1 MELPPLPPLTKTQE
15 RAVILGLILLG
26 WAFVVTARLFGLQI
40 LGHDDFVRLAR
51 RQQEA
56 YRPIGAPRGSIF
68 DRNGNVLAIS
78 SNSHQVIVNPRR
90 IPNKSFAAAL
100 LARILGLDGSA
111 LQKELER
118 VVQSKIRGYFV
129 VDDQVTDEQVAALKG
144 MDLDWLEIHEGS
156 VRTYPNGT
164 VAAHVIGNVDG
175 RGKGVAGI
183 EAKLNKELSGTP
195 GSLRIERDGKAVSYE
210 SEVVKTANMGKNI
223 GLTIDRELGYI
234 AQEALK
240 TAVVKNHGDHGSLVV
255 MDPRTGEILALE
267 NYPTYD
273 PNAHL
278 VPGEKPVGREDLAV
292 VAPFEPGSVFK
303 IVTLSAALET
313 TNLTPLSV
321 INCGGGVLRMF
332 GRVIHD
338 THSNGA
344 LSMEDVLA
352 RSSNIG
358 AIRIGMQVGNEKL
371 YEYIRRLG
379 FGTRTGIELPA
390 EAPGLVRPLKKWQP
404 TSIGSVPM
412 GHEISVTSL
421 QLAQLG
427 SVIANGG
434 FMVHPHVVAWEQT
447 PGGPKL
453 EVDRPD
459 PVRVLQSD
467 TVMIMRRMMRRVVS
481 EPFGTGHRLHVVGYT
496 IAGKTGTAQI
506 FDYAHH
512 TYTHRYNAS
521 FLGYGPAQNP
531 AVVVVVTVSGTTG
544 VAGFGSEASGPAF
557 TRVMSAALGRLGVMR
572 DVPEEIEELIAKQ
585 KSNSRDKGKP
595 QETDS
600 DEVAGLSD
608 PLTPGELKD
617 ASGGDAAVP
626 VEDTWVDPNAPKAPN
641 FVGKTVKDVIAEAAA
656 EGIEIDMLGEGL
668 AKTQVPLPGAS
679 LIPGERVRV
688 RFAR

>member
-1 MELPPLPPLTKTQE
+1 MDLPPLTKTQE

-26 WAFVVTARLFGLQI
+26 WAFIIVARLFGLQI
-40 LGHDDFVRLAR
+40 LGHDDLLRLAR
-51 RQQEA
+51 RQQES

-68 DRNGNVLAIS
+68 DRNGNILAIS
-78 SNSHQVIVNPRR
+78 SSSHRVIVNPRR
-90 IPNKSFAAAL
+90 IPNKGFAAAL
-100 LARILGLDGSA
+100 LARMLGLDAGE
-111 LQKELER
+111 LQQNLER
-118 VVQSKIRGYFV
+118 VVQSRARGYFV
-129 VDDQVTDEQVAALKG
+129 VDDQATDAQVAALKA
-144 MDLDWLEIHEGS
+144 MDLDWLEIREAS

-164 VAAHVIGNVDG
+164 VAAHVIGNLNG
-175 RGKGVAGI
+175 NGKGVAGI

-195 GSLRIERDGKAVSYE
+195 GSLRVERDGKAMSYE
-210 SEVVKTANMGKNI
+210 SEIVKSPSMGKNV
-223 GLTIDRELGYI
+223 GLTIDRELSYI
-234 AQEALK
+234 AQETLRN
-240 TAVVKNHGDHGSLVV
+240 AVVKNHGDHGSIIV
-255 MDPRTGEILALE
+255 MDPRSGEVLALE

-278 VPGEKPVGREDLAV
+278 ASGEKPVGREDLAV

-303 IVTLSAALET
+303 VVTLSAALET
-313 TNLTPLSV
+313 TNLKPTSV
-321 INCGGGVLRMF
+321 INCSGGVLRMF

-338 THSNGA
+338 SHPNGV

-379 FGTRTGIELPA
+379 FGTRTGVELPA
-390 EAPGLVRPLKKWQP
+390 EAPGLVRPLRRWQP

-434 FMVHPHVVAWEQT
+434 FLVHPHLVAWEQT
-447 PGGPKL
+447 PGGAKL
-453 EVDRPD
+453 EIDRPD
-459 PVRVLQSD
+459 PVRVLRSD

-506 FDYAHH
+506 YDYAHRV
-512 TYTHRYNAS
+512 YTHRYNAS

-544 VAGFGSEASGPAF
+544 EAGFGSAASGPAF
-557 TRVMSAALGRLGVMR
+557 TRVMSAALGRLGIMR
-572 DVPEEIEELIAKQ
+572 DVPEEIEEILAKQ
-585 KSNSRDKGKP
+585 EILAKHKSKS

-600 DEVAGLSD
+600 DEVATLSA
-608 PLTPGELKD
+608 PLTPEELKD
-617 ASGGDAAVP
+617 AAGQ
-626 VEDTWVDPNAPKAPN
+626 DTWVDPNAPKAPN

-656 EGIEIDMLGEGL
+656 QGIEIDMLGEGL
-668 AKTQVPLPGAS
+668 AKTQIPSPGAS
-679 LIPGERVRV
+679 LIPGEHVRV

>member
-1 MELPPLPPLTKTQE
+1 MDLPPLTKTQE

-26 WAFVVTARLFGLQI
+26 WAFIIVARLFGLQI
-40 LGHDDFVRLAR
+40 LGHDDFLRLAR
-51 RQQEA
+51 RQQES

-68 DRNGNVLAIS
+68 DRNGNILAIS
-78 SNSHQVIVNPRR
+78 SSSHRVIVNPRR
-90 IPNKSFAAAL
+90 IPNKGFAAAL
-100 LARILGLDGSA
+100 LARMLGLDAGE
-111 LQKELER
+111 LQQNLER
-118 VVQSKIRGYFV
+118 VVQSRARGYFV
-129 VDDQVTDEQVAALKG
+129 VDDQATDAQVAALKA
-144 MDLDWLEIHEGS
+144 MDLDWLEIREAS

-164 VAAHVIGNVDG
+164 VAAHVIGNLNG
-175 RGKGVAGI
+175 NGKGVAGI

-195 GSLRIERDGKAVSYE
+195 GSLRVERDGKAMSYE
-210 SEVVKTANMGKNI
+210 SEIVKSPSMGKNV
-223 GLTIDRELGYI
+223 GLTIDRELSYI
-234 AQEALK
+234 AQETLRN
-240 TAVVKNHGDHGSLVV
+240 AVVKNHGDHGSIIV
-255 MDPRTGEILALE
+255 MDPRSGEVLALE

-278 VPGEKPVGREDLAV
+278 ASGEKPVGREDLAV

-303 IVTLSAALET
+303 VVTLSAALET
-313 TNLTPLSV
+313 TNLKPTSV
-321 INCGGGVLRMF
+321 INCSGGVLRMF

-338 THSNGA
+338 SHPNGV

-379 FGTRTGIELPA
+379 FGTRTGVELPA
-390 EAPGLVRPLKKWQP
+390 EAPGLVRPLRRWQP

-434 FMVHPHVVAWEQT
+434 FLVHPHLVAWEQT
-447 PGGPKL
+447 PGGAKL
-453 EVDRPD
+453 EIDRPD
-459 PVRVLQSD
+459 PVRVLRSD

-506 FDYAHH
+506 YDYAHRV
-512 TYTHRYNAS
+512 YTHRYNAS

-544 VAGFGSEASGPAF
+544 EAGFGSAASGPAF
-557 TRVMSAALGRLGVMR
+557 TRVMSAALGRLGIMR
-572 DVPEEIEELIAKQ
+572 DVPEEIEEILAKQ
-585 KSNSRDKGKP
+585 EILAKHKSKS

-600 DEVAGLSD
+600 DEVATLSA
-608 PLTPGELKD
+608 PLTPEELKD
-617 ASGGDAAVP
+617 AAGQ
-626 VEDTWVDPNAPKAPN
+626 DTWVDPNAPKAPN

-656 EGIEIDMLGEGL
+656 QGIEIDMLGEGL
-668 AKTQVPLPGAS
+668 AKTQIPSPGTS
-679 LIPGERVRV
+679 LIPGEHVRV

>member
-1 MELPPLPPLTKTQE
+1 MDLPPLPPLTKTQE
-15 RAVILGLILLG
+15 RALILGLILLG
-26 WAFVVTARLFGLQI
+26 WAFVVIARLFGLQI

-78 SNSHQVIVNPRR
+78 SSSHQVVVNPRR

-100 LARILGLDGSA
+100 LARMLGLDA
-111 LQKELER
+111 NTLQKNLER
-118 VVQSKIRGYFV
+118 GGGYFV

-144 MDLDWLEIHEGS
+144 MDLDWLEIREGS
-156 VRTYPNGT
+156 VRTYPNGA

-175 RGKGVAGI
+175 HGKGVAGI
-183 EAKLNKELSGTP
+183 EAKLNKDLSGTP
-195 GSLRIERDGKAVSYE
+195 GSLRVERDGKAVSYE
-210 SEVVKTANMGKNI
+210 SEVVKTANMGKNV

-234 AQEALK
+234 AQEALRN
-240 TAVVKNHGDHGSLVV
+240 AVVKNHGDHGSMVV

-278 VPGEKPVGREDLAV
+278 TPGEKPLGREDLAV

-313 TNLTPLSV
+313 TGMTPSTIV
-321 INCGGGVLRMF
+321 NCGGGVLRMF

-338 THSNGA
+338 SHPNGA

-434 FMVHPHVVAWEQT
+434 FLVHPHLVAWEQS

-453 EVDRPD
+453 EIDRPD
-459 PVRVLQSD
+459 PVRVLRSD
-467 TVMIMRRMMRRVVS
+467 TVMTMRRMMRRVVS

-506 FDYAHH
+506 YDYAHRV
-512 TYTHRYNAS
+512 YTHRYNAS

-572 DVPEEIEELIAKQ
+572 DVPWEIEELLAKQ
-585 KSNSRDKGKP
+585 KKKAP
-595 QETDS
+595 ETDA
-600 DEVAGLSD
+600 DEVAALAN
-608 PLTPGELKD
+608 PLTPAELQ
-617 ASGGDAAVP
+617 DAAG
-626 VEDTWVDPNAPKAPN
+626 DDPSAPKAPN
-641 FVGKTVKDVIAEAAA
+641 FVGKTVRDVIAEAAA

-668 AKTQVPLPGAS
+668 AKAQMPQPGAS